1 MCANAL
7 RYTLISVFDNGY
19 LVETLAIKN
28 LQHPMRLLKYVL

>member
-1 MCANAL
+1 MRANAL
-7 RYTLISVFDNGY
+7 RYTLSVFDNGY